1 MVVSRRVIV
10 SSRWLLHSL
19 PLACSRGRSLREDEP
34 LSSCSR
40 VYFRQGFAWFVILW
54 MGLVCV
60 PEGGV
65 EWDMQVYIAEEVGI
79 IRNVM
84 DDRRRVGRWGPWQW
98 ITLH

>member
-1 MVVSRRVIV
+1 M
-10 SSRWLLHSL
+10 
-19 PLACSRGRSLREDEP
+19 
-34 LSSCSR
+34 
-40 VYFRQGFAWFVILW
+40 FVILW

-65 EWDMQVYIAEEVGI
+65 GWDMQVYIAEKVGI

-98 ITLH
+98 ITLTNKLVHWLRALAQSEVWRIECLGGVE